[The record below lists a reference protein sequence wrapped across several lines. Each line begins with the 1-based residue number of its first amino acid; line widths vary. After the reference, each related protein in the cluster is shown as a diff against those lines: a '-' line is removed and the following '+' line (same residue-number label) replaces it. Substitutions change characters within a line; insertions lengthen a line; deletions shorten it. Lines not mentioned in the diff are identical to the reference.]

1 MSRTRTAMAPL
12 TVLLAPMSPRQGPGG
27 ATRKGRSSGRASAR
41 TAGRPSTSSGR
52 YTPPIPR
59 SVKVSPKWMG
69 PLILALLVLGA
80 LTIVLNYFNVL
91 PGSPTNWYL
100 LGGIGLIA
108 TGFVVATQY
117 H

>member
-1 MSRTRTAMAPL
+1 MAPL
-12 TVLLAPMSPRQGPGG
+12 TVLLAFMSPRQGPGG
-27 ATRKGRSSGRASAR
+27 ATRKGRSSGR
-41 TAGRPSTSSGR
+41 TTGRPGARSSASSGR

-69 PLILALLVLGA
+69 PAILVLLIVGA
-80 LTIVLNYFNVL
+80 LMIVLNYFNVL
-91 PGSPTNWYL
+91 PDSPTNWYL

-108 TGFVVATQY
+108 AGFVVATQY